1 MSAAAI
7 EENSFRKDGDSFIP
21 RSFAQEKLKTAS
33 SRYFEL
39 KTNYEMHIS
48 RLQQSHDSHCLKTK
62 LFYEEYI
69 KDMKFKAKSHISS
82 QMILHNDLVS
92 DLELKLMN
100 SEKDVERLRDQLSS
114 SRLNYQKESRSLKCL
129 LSSAKENE
137 RLLEDQR
144 FHNCV
149 RYECEGVMAGM
160 ISITELEAA
169 FMKEELNMLLIT
181 DRLSSIIPPRSRGVD
196 VDVTEVIRSQRSL
209 QTASSQQ
216 NLYLNTLAMIDSL
229 GVEIDRIDGENAA
242 AKGIV
247 LKCIEL
253 ERAIDKQYTKLSG
266 LVLPSTDIRP
276 DWEDTLSSKFMG
288 GAAFAQEVL
297 ERGMRGLKRL
307 CSKQD
312 EESNK
317 FSFTSARQLESILM
331 LEVDACMQ
339 VLLAKVE
346 IQSAPAMPVPL
357 SRCTSSSAGRGDGH
371 GDGDGDGEVP
381 RCAWCSNR
389 TESDLMSESQSHG
402 AAAIPSSAV
411 ANIRGDIEGLNAG
424 NAGESSRE
432 FDAVKASSSFKED
445 PAEEEEES
453 STDLTEQPCRDSP
466 GRNVDVLLIV
476 ADRAASGIE
485 RLSALDGTRDATL
498 GAPADSNREV
508 ESVKVKETE
517 SEEEK
522 SPVTAVIVCHGE
534 YASEVD
540 HLEDVVY
547 ELQKDLSAAS
557 KRLEEG
563 EQERLALSETLSAVM
578 KEKRTDVIGE
588 YVAEIQALKEQEERL
603 RESLVT
609 LRASK
614 SKYELYVI
622 PSNMTLN
629 TPSHDNILSH
639 PMQSYLTATYHILCR
654 TISIYALPSQFMPYH
669 LNLCLTISIY
679 AVPTQFMPY
688 HLNLC
693 RTISIYALPSQFM
706 PYHLN
711 LCRTISI
718 YAVPSQF
725 MPYHLNLCRTISIYA
740 VPSQFI
746 PSHSVP
752 SHFGIPQVTSRDE
765 NAC

>member
-1 MSAAAI
+1 VLTAYQRVHHIEDMSAAAI

-21 RSFAQEKLKTAS
+21 QSFAQEKLKTAS

-39 KTNYEMHIS
+39 KTNYEMHVS
-48 RLQQSHDSHCLKTK
+48 RLQQSHDSHCLNTK

-82 QMILHNDLVS
+82 QMILHSDLVN

-160 ISITELEAA
+160 ISITELESA

-181 DRLSSIIPPRSRGVD
+181 DRLSSVIPPRSRGVD

-216 NLYLNTLAMIDSL
+216 NLHLNTLAMIDSL
-229 GVEIDRIDGENAA
+229 GAEIARIVEENAA

-253 ERAIDKQYTKLSG
+253 ERAIDTQYTKLSG
-266 LVLPSTDIRP
+266 LDLPSTDIRP
-276 DWEDTLSSKFMG
+276 DWEDTLSSESMG
-288 GAAFAQEVL
+288 GAAIAHEVL

-317 FSFTSARQLESILM
+317 YSFTSARQSENILM

-346 IQSAPAMPVPL
+346 IQSAPTMPVPL
-357 SRCTSSSAGRGDGH
+357 SRCTSSSAGQGDGH
-371 GDGDGDGEVP
+371 DDGDGDGVVP

-389 TESDLMSESQSHG
+389 TESESESESQR
-402 AAAIPSSAV
+402 AAAVPNSAL
-411 ANIRGDIEGLNAG
+411 ADIRGDVEGLNAG
-424 NAGESSRE
+424 NAGESSRQ
-432 FDAVKASSSFKED
+432 FDAAKASSSFKED

-466 GRNVDVLLIV
+466 GRNIDVSLVV
-476 ADRAASGIE
+476 ADRTASGIE
-485 RLSALDGTRDATL
+485 RLSALDGTHDATL

-508 ESVKVKETE
+508 ERVGVKEIE

-522 SPVTAVIVCHGE
+522 SPVTAVIVCRGE
-534 YASEVD
+534 YASEVE
-540 HLEDVVY
+540 HLEDAIY

-563 EQERLALSETLSAVM
+563 EQERSALSETLSAVM

-603 RESLVT
+603 RESLVM
-609 LRASK
+609 LRAS
-614 SKYELYVI
+614 SLKYELYVI
-622 PSNMTLN
+622 ALNNTLN
-629 TPSHDNILSH
+629 TPLS
-639 PMQSYLTATYHILCR
+639 C
-654 TISIYALPSQFMPYH
+654 
-669 LNLCLTISIY
+669 
-679 AVPTQFMPY
+679 
-688 HLNLC
+688 
-693 RTISIYALPSQFM
+693 
-706 PYHLN
+706 
-711 LCRTISI
+711 
-718 YAVPSQF
+718 
-725 MPYHLNLCRTISIYA
+725 
-740 VPSQFI
+740 
-746 PSHSVP
+746 
-752 SHFGIPQVTSRDE
+752 
-765 NAC
+765 